1 MNEIEK
7 RTVQQELRRL
17 LDSDPSTEG
26 MTIRPH
32 GTSFVLGR
40 LDPDP
45 NGPYSSPEPDD
56 RVRLTATARG
66 RFTVSV
72 RRHTGRWEKTPF
84 SGTLEQV
91 HEAICATMQHL
102 VMPW

>member
-1 MNEIEK
+1 MTELK
-7 RTVQQELRRL
+7 KATTGQELRSL
-17 LDSDPSTEG
+17 LDNHPATEG
-26 MTIRPH
+26 MTIRVH

-45 NGPYSSPEPDD
+45 GGPYSSAEPDE
-56 RVRLTATARG
+56 RLRLTATARG

-84 SGTLEQV
+84 TGTLPQV
-91 HEAICATMQHL
+91 LDAICATMQHI
-102 VMPW
+102 VAPW